1 MSSAYEG
8 PAADPAAGA
17 ATAAVQPTG
26 QPTAEPTGQPTAQ
39 PRPAG
44 LGAGAGADVA
54 LPEGLPAAPQAG
66 GADAL
71 PFSPPTSFR
80 YKVRRNLLENRW
92 LRLLAVVLVLAL
104 CGVVILAKVQH
115 LTGTSGFLVGISLAV
130 LPVPLILGAFYW
142 LDRVEPKP
150 WKLLLS
156 CFGWGACAAALVAY
170 LANNYFTSLLVSHQ
184 IGGSETLGASLVA
197 PLVEETCKGSALLL
211 IFLFRRRD
219 FTGIVDGAVY
229 AGFTATGFAFTENI
243 LYIGRSVSEGS
254 PDGGSAV
261 VVTVFTFLMREVMS
275 PFAHPLFTSMTA
287 VGFGVAA
294 ISRKRWQRICAPIA
308 GWIFAMLMHGTWNS
322 SPSLGTS
329 GFFAVYFLFMVPV
342 FALMVWLLVWARGN
356 ELRTVGR
363 QLAVYVTAGWMS
375 APVPV
380 VLSSMR
386 TRKQARAL
394 AKFQQG
400 PPGDRAMR
408 EYLSFATSLAL
419 LRERVARGLAV
430 AHFTER
436 EQELLHHLWERKDAV
451 GSVFARVG
459 EQEWFRKHP
468 PLVPAFGRPVAMGVP
483 MGVPMQRPA
492 PGYPV
497 QGAYG
502 PSPYGPYSPYGR
514 PGVQPQQPHAYGQPG
529 PRPYPQAGPYPQQPQ
544 PQYPPY
550 AHQPY
555 PQAGPYPQTQPYPQA
570 QPPAQPQYQQQPEVP
585 RTYDYPATRP
595 ATAEPQAGQPQDPP
609 AGP

>member
-1 MSSAYEG
+1 V
-8 PAADPAAGA
+8 AGA
-17 ATAAVQPTG
+17 A
-26 QPTAEPTGQPTAQ
+26 
-39 PRPAG
+39 AG
-44 LGAGAGADVA
+44 SSEG

-66 GADAL
+66 GTDAL

-104 CGVVILAKVQH
+104 CGVVILAKVQKM
-115 LTGTSGFLVGISLAV
+115 TGTSGFLVGISLAV
-130 LPVPLILGAFYW
+130 LPVPLILGAFHW

-150 WKLLLS
+150 WKLLVF
-156 CFGWGACAAALVAY
+156 CFGWGACAATLVAL
-170 LANNYFTSLLVSHQ
+170 LANNWATSLLISHQ
-184 IGGSETLGASLVA
+184 VGGGETLGATLVA
-197 PLVEETCKGSALLL
+197 PLVEESCKGSALLL

-243 LYIGRSVSEGS
+243 LYLGTAFGADQVS
-254 PDGGSAV
+254 GGSGIAS
-261 VVTVFTFLMREVMS
+261 VTAATFFVRIVMS

-322 SPSLGTS
+322 SPSLGAA
-329 GFFAVYFLFMVPV
+329 GFLGVYFLFMVPV

-380 VLSSMR
+380 VMSSMR

-394 AKFQQG
+394 ARFQQG
-400 PPGDRAMR
+400 AAGDRAMR
-408 EYLSFATSLAL
+408 DYLSFATSLAL

-430 AHFTER
+430 EHFTER

-451 GSVFARVG
+451 ATVFARVG

-468 PLVPAFGRPVAMGVP
+468 PLMPAFGRPGMAPAGVP
-483 MGVPMQRPA
+483 AQGYRA
-492 PGYPV
+492 PYGQP
-497 QGAYG
+497 GAYAQ
-502 PSPYGPYSPYGR
+502 PRPYGQ
-514 PGVQPQQPHAYGQPG
+514 PGAYAQTGPYGQPG
-529 PRPYPQAGPYPQQPQ
+529 PYAQTGPYGQPGPQPGPYGQTGPHGRPGPYAQPGPHGRPGPYPQPGPYGQRPQPQ
-544 PQYPPY
+544 PQPY
-550 AHQPY
+550 AYPQATPQPY
-555 PQAGPYPQTQPYPQA
+555 PYQPAQQPQPG
-570 QPPAQPQYQQQPEVP
+570 AQPQPQPPQPYE
-585 RTYDYPATRP
+585 YPATRP
-595 ATAEPQAGQPQDPP
+595 GAVAREQEQQEPSAEEQ
-609 AGP
+609 